1 LRGRFT
7 IAVKLYTYFRSSAAY
22 RVRIALHLKGLSF
35 EAVPVH
41 LRRGE
46 QAAAGYLQAN
56 PGGLVPALEDSG
68 EVLSQSLSIIEYLDE
83 VHPSPPLL
91 PSAPRDR
98 AFVRGVALSIACDIH
113 PLDNLRVLRYLQND
127 LGVDDAAR
135 DRWYAHWIAVGFS
148 GLEARLSR
156 DARVG
161 RFCFGETPTLADV
174 CLVPQVANAERMQCA
189 LASYPTVCRIAANA
203 RELAAFRAAAP
214 DSQPDAE

>member
-1 LRGRFT
+1 M
-7 IAVKLYTYFRSSAAY
+7 KLYTYFRSSAAY

-148 GLEARLSR
+148 LS
-156 DARVG
+156 G
-161 RFCFGETPTLADV
+161 
-174 CLVPQVANAERMQCA
+174 
-189 LASYPTVCRIAANA
+189 TVT
-203 RELAAFRAAAP
+203 
-214 DSQPDAE
+214 

>member
-1 LRGRFT
+1 M
-7 IAVKLYTYFRSSAAY
+7 KLYTYFRSSAAY